1 MLRIEM
7 PEWAEPL
14 LSPCR
19 YKGVKGGRG
28 SGKSH
33 FFAQQCVLRS
43 LDGNT
48 KIVCIREVQKSLK
61 YSAKSLIE
69 AKIESLGM
77 GEHFEVLQSEIRAKH
92 GDGVIIFQGMQDHTA
107 DSIKSLEGFD
117 IAWVEEAQSLSKRSL
132 ELLRPTIRAEGSE
145 IWFSWNPEHKTDA
158 VDKFMFEGQHDD
170 RFCMVHVNYDGN
182 PWLPDELYQEIAYD
196 RLNNPDS
203 FPHVWLGEY
212 NEKSEAQIFK
222 GKWLVDEFTP
232 RSDWSGPYYG
242 LDFGFAQDPTAAIRC
257 WIGDKRL
264 WIDYEA
270 GKVGLELDNTA
281 KHLSTIPGIATHF
294 IRADNVRPESINYL
308 KRHGLP
314 RITAVHK
321 GKGSVEDGIEH
332 IKSYDNVVIHPRC
345 EKTIEEFRLY
355 SYKVDKRSGDI
366 LPVIVDEHN
375 HYIDALRYS
384 LEPLIKQQQSAT
396 QRPLGMI

>member
-1 MLRIEM
+1 MQVVIPR
-7 PEWAEPL
+7 WAKPL
-14 LSPCR
+14 LSPYR
-19 YKGVKGGRG
+19 YKGAKGGRG

-33 FFAQQCVLRS
+33 FFAQQCVLRA

-69 AKIESLGM
+69 AKIESLGL
-77 GEHFEVLQSEIRAKH
+77 GAHFDILQSEIRAKH
-92 GDGVIIFQGMQDHTA
+92 GNGIIIFQGMNEVTA

-117 IAWVEEAQSLSKRSL
+117 IAWVEEAQSLSQRSL
-132 ELLRPTIRAEGSE
+132 KLLRPTIRKERSE
-145 IWFSWNPEHKTDA
+145 IWFSWNPENKTDA
-158 VDKFMFEGQHDD
+158 VDVFMLEGQHDE
-170 RFCMVHVNYDGN
+170 RFCVVHVNYDDN
-182 PWLPDELYQEIAYD
+182 PWLPDELRQEMAYD

-203 FPHVWLGEY
+203 FPHVWQGEY
-212 NEKSEAQIFK
+212 NERSEAQIFK

-232 RSDWSGPYYG
+232 RSEWDGPYYG

-257 WIGDKRL
+257 WVSDNRL

-281 KHLSTIPGIATHF
+281 KQLSTIPDIATHV
-294 IRADNVRPESINYL
+294 IRADNARPESISYL

-314 RITAVHK
+314 RITAVSK

-332 IKSYDNVVIHPRC
+332 IKSYDKVIIHPRC
-345 EKTIEEFRLY
+345 QKTIEEFRLY
-355 SYKVDKRSGDI
+355 SYKIDKRSGDI

-375 HYIDALRYS
+375 HYLDALRYS